1 MDQTQKK
8 RTPLLIELEQVHDC
22 CSVAVSEKI
31 KDSKLKWLATVGE
44 DEKHI
49 INMFELT
56 CSEPKKFIDHLKTHK
71 DVGVIKIV
79 SLEKNKANVIIYSK
93 KSASTAK
100 HLAKSGTA
108 WITPTWSEDGSDKV
122 TMIAPNFSS
131 FKKFLASVEG
141 EYDIKIKAKRYL
153 DNSTRLSLDSFRS
166 AGFLQLKTASELLTD
181 KQMEAFDIACRYGYY
196 ENPKKIT
203 LLEIA
208 QKLDTTEAALSELLR
223 KAEKKL
229 LPVLSEI
236 IKTLR

>member
-1 MDQTQKK
+1 MDESKK

-31 KDSKLKWLATVGE
+31 KDSKLKWLATVGQ

-56 CSEPKKFIDHLKTHK
+56 CDEPKKFIDHLKTHK
-71 DVGVIKIV
+71 DVGAVKIV
-79 SLEKNKANVIIYSK
+79 SLEKNRANIIIYSK
-93 KSASTAK
+93 KTASTSK

-108 WITPTWSEDGSDKV
+108 WINPTWSEDGLDKV

-141 EYDIKIKAKRYL
+141 EYEIKVKAKRYL
-153 DNSTRLSLDSFRS
+153 GESTKLSLDSFRA

-181 KQMEAFDIACRYGYY
+181 KQMEAFDVACKYGYY
-196 ENPKKIT
+196 ENPKKIN
-203 LLEIA
+203 LLELS
-208 QKLDTTEAALSELLR
+208 QKLGTSEAALSELLR

-236 IKTLR
+236 IRTLR